1 MRRRVAPVVVRL
13 QRSPEGKLLQT
24 CDVYIEHA
32 WTRNG
37 WSLPESKWASPFPGK
52 DAETMLRYEQYARS
66 QLMPHLH
73 ELDGHVLGCWCRIP
87 EDQAG
92 CHGQVLLRL
101 WKETFPD
108 HDVQLDLGQRLFSAD
123 GALPLAEPP
132 GGVPQKVKGQR
143 PKRPNATNATTSATQ
158 TRAKKPKRIRN
169 QTTHPQGLTKAGQKL
184 AWPVLDHEWNAST
197 IWIDEAGMGCWAGPL
212 HVAGTILLP
221 GFNVQGLIDSKLLE
235 AHEREHA
242 FAQLQTALAEKKM
255 LAHIESMSNTEVD
268 RLKLGG
274 AWREAI
280 RRIIVRLKAEADA
293 QGLVI
298 TRVVLDGNKTVN
310 DTALPITPIPKADR
324 LYAGVS
330 AAAILAKVSRDR
342 FMTSVAPQ
350 YPEFQEIFDEGSG
363 YHHSNQHNELLH
375 AGKHTDLHR
384 KSFDPLR
391 SILASRVLVIKS
403 PSPPQA
409 QAVYRLEPTSEKV
422 DIVDNARDVR
432 SHGSVVSA
440 ASVDNNNFDN
450 VEKV

>member
-1 MRRRVAPVVVRL
+1 MRRVAPVVVRL
-13 QRSPEGKLLQT
+13 QRSPNGQLVQS

-66 QLMPHLH
+66 QLMDHLH
-73 ELDGHVLGCWCRIP
+73 ELDGRVLGCWCRIP

-92 CHGQVLLRL
+92 CHGQVLIRL

-108 HDVQLDLGQRLFSAD
+108 HDLQPDLGQRLFSAD
-123 GALPLAEPP
+123 GSLPLAEPP
-132 GGVPQKVKGQR
+132 GGVPQKVKGPR
-143 PKRPNATNATTSATQ
+143 TKRPSTTAAPAVPHT
-158 TRAKKPKRIRN
+158 KKPKRIRN

-184 AWPVLDHEWNAST
+184 PWPALDHEWNAST

-242 FAQLQTALAEKKM
+242 FAQLQTALAEHKM
-255 LAHIESMSNTEVD
+255 LAHVECMSNTEVD

-280 RRIIVRLKAEADA
+280 RRVILRLKADADA

-298 TRVVLDGNKTVN
+298 TRVVLDGNKTVT
-310 DTALPITPIPKADR
+310 DTVLPVTPIPKADR

-342 FMTSVAPQ
+342 FMTSVAPL

-363 YHHSNQHNELLH
+363 YHHSNKHNELLQ

-391 SILASRVLVIKS
+391 SILASRVVVIKS
-403 PSPPQA
+403 SSPTQVPT
-409 QAVYRLEPTSEKV
+409 VYRLNPTPEK
-422 DIVDNARDVR
+422 IEGNI
-432 SHGSVVSA
+432 
-440 ASVDNNNFDN
+440 
-450 VEKV
+450 